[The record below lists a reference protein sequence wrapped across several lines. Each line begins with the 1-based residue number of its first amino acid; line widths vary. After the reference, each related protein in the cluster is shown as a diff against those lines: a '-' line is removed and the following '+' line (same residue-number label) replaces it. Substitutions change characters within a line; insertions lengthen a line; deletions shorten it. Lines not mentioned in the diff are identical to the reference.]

1 MTKPKIFN
9 CPICGN
15 NFIYTTKFL
24 EHVQET
30 HHLSILDQEQFY
42 IEYFLNG
49 VEPLC
54 ACGCGKRT
62 KFYKLNYGFP
72 LRFIRGHNA
81 SEQGNW
87 KNPEI
92 MQKAVAKRVQGFKEQ
107 KYVVWNKGLT
117 QETNEIV
124 AHISKQGHET
134 LKRKYASGE
143 LISWQKGLTI
153 DDPRIKQAVETR
165 RANGFVPWNLGL
177 TKETDSRLMSIAQK
191 NSQMYDLPDAGRRT
205 KLDEIRKRI
214 NSQDKFSIDEKDIT
228 LYKHKATRFPCK
240 CNKCGDVQYKTISM
254 LISRSRCYSCD
265 PQGSVAQQEI
275 YSFVKL
281 LGFDDVLYCDR
292 KAINPKE
299 LDVYIP
305 SRKFAIEYNG
315 LYWHSDIKFKN
326 ELGHQEKLDLCCSN
340 DIKLL
345 TIYEDEWLQ
354 NKEFVKNLIKDQLG
368 LVEKTQE
375 KEFYIRQLDVIE
387 YDNFVTQNSF
397 GNKKNANMIVG
408 IFSSNDKLY
417 ATMSINEIIYFGKQC
432 YEIVQ
437 LLMTFDCHKDLIK
450 ELLFECVLQAN
461 ENHKDGVLI
470 LSDTRFIDDKF
481 YLSFG
486 FSIVES
492 KCQLWSTDF
501 INRYE
506 ITSENDLEESSGVA
520 IIYGTKNN
528 IFFLPCVQ
536 RDSSVL

>member
-191 NSQMYDLPDAGRRT
+191 NSQMYDLPDAGR
-205 KLDEIRKRI
+205 
-214 NSQDKFSIDEKDIT
+214 
-228 LYKHKATRFPCK
+228 
-240 CNKCGDVQYKTISM
+240 
-254 LISRSRCYSCD
+254 
-265 PQGSVAQQEI
+265 
-275 YSFVKL
+275 
-281 LGFDDVLYCDR
+281 
-292 KAINPKE
+292 
-299 LDVYIP
+299 
-305 SRKFAIEYNG
+305 
-315 LYWHSDIKFKN
+315 
-326 ELGHQEKLDLCCSN
+326 
-340 DIKLL
+340 
-345 TIYEDEWLQ
+345 
-354 NKEFVKNLIKDQLG
+354 
-368 LVEKTQE
+368 
-375 KEFYIRQLDVIE
+375 
-387 YDNFVTQNSF
+387 
-397 GNKKNANMIVG
+397 
-408 IFSSNDKLY
+408 
-417 ATMSINEIIYFGKQC
+417 NEISYSGKQC

-437 LLMTFDCHKDLIK
+437 LLTTFDCHKDLLK

-461 ENHKDGVLI
+461 ENHKDGILI
-470 LSDTRFIDDKF
+470 SPDIRFIDDEF

-486 FSIVES
+486 FSIFES
-492 KCQLWSTDF
+492 KRQLWSTDF

-506 ITSENDLEESSGVA
+506 IVSENDLEESGGVA
-520 IIYGTKNN
+520 IIYGIKNN
-528 IFFLPCVQ
+528 LFFLPCVQ